1 MIGTSERWAR
11 ILHGDRGVY
20 YGPGLEMIA
29 GFTTT
34 PGVTFTPLTMSGGTN
49 RTVRNTDLTK
59 QIRLLN
65 TWTDSQVAGTWRIK
79 SPKLHDNVQGIRLD
93 TVVGNTM
100 YMLPLNAWQRLYPQ
114 DELTLE
120 ITGSAV
126 AGDIE
131 SAALLIW
138 YEDLPGANARLIGLE
153 ELARR
158 SVNIFTTENT
168 IATGTAGGFSGQ
180 EPITAEFDLWK
191 ANTDYALLGYLVD
204 TECAAVRWIGAD
216 IANLGIGGPGQPSA
230 RQVTSEW
237 FVRLTRQYAMPFIPV
252 FNSANKDGILVDAM
266 QDENGADVTLTSI
279 FAELSPGAGR

>member
-1 MIGTSERWAR
+1 MNFAQKFLTRAER
-11 ILHGDRGVY
+11 GEDRY
-20 YGPGLEMIA
+20 NGPGVELIA
-29 GFTTT
+29 GFATA
-34 PGVTFTPLTMSGGTN
+34 PAAVFTPLTMSGGTN
-49 RTVRNTDLTK
+49 RVVRNTDLTK

-65 TWTDSQVAGTWRIK
+65 TWTDVQGVGSWRIK

-93 TVVGNTM
+93 TTVSDVVP
-100 YMLPLNAWQRLYPQ
+100 MLPFNAWQRLYPQ

-138 YEDLPGANARLIGLE
+138 YEDLPGANARLIGLD

-204 TECAAVRWIGAD
+204 VECAAVRWIGAD
-216 IANLGIGGPGQPSA
+216 IANLGIGGPGNEIL

-237 FVRLTRQYAMPFIPV
+237 FLRLTRQYGLPFIPV

-279 FAELSPGAGR
+279 FAELAPGAGR